1 MPAHALPMVGEAGH
15 GPSFLREGANA
26 GGLAG
31 EVVVVAGALPLRG
44 FLTSKTPKAVLTLAP
59 KTILHH

>member
-15 GPSFLREGANA
+15 GPSFLREGVNG

-31 EVVVVAGALPLRG
+31 EVVLVVAGALPLRG
-44 FLTSKTPKAVLTLAP
+44 FLTSENPKAVVTPL
-59 KTILHH
+59 LHH